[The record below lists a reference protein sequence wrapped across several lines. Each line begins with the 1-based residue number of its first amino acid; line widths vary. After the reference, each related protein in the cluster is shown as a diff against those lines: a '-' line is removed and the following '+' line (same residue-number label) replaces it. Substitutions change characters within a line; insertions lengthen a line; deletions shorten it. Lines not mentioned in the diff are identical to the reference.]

1 MRFLWKQWRE
11 RNMRTGK
18 SEWKGTRKVLA
29 FTFSSL
35 FKGKANLAT
44 LIVFLICGLLAPP
57 LFFLFGGSG
66 TSAPAE
72 HELSRVAVYNETE
85 LPVGEILSDRED
97 PQFADV
103 LFEEGASE
111 YAADPAGALGPK
123 EAAVR
128 ITREASGAYQ
138 ADLYAA
144 EETELSDTELEQLS
158 GWFQSAVKRAEYR
171 QAGMTEEQMELLT
184 AEFYTE
190 TGTVSDYRDGE
201 TEDGGGGYGVQL
213 VYAIVV
219 LMVSILAV
227 SYIIRSVVEE
237 KSSRLVEM
245 LLLHVRPMALIAG
258 KILAILAYI
267 FCVLG
272 LFLACLLISGGVCSR
287 FAGLPGPG
295 QWLQAAVQMGAVN
308 LGAGMIVIMAVSLF
322 LGCLTLAV
330 IAGIS
335 GAGCSSM
342 DDISGAS
349 TAATLL
355 IMAGYFVSIMVI
367 NLPSAGAQLFV
378 SLCPVLSVFCAP
390 VQYAMGNISFPVL
403 VISWLVQAAVLLW
416 LVRFCAKIYRSLIMY
431 RGNRLTWKDMIGM
444 AEQKPK
450 KGRVRS

>member
-1 MRFLWKQWRE
+1 M
-11 RNMRTGK
+11 
-18 SEWKGTRKVLA
+18 
-29 FTFSSL
+29 
-35 FKGKANLAT
+35 
-44 LIVFLICGLLAPP
+44 
-57 LFFLFGGSG
+57 
-66 TSAPAE
+66 
-72 HELSRVAVYNETE
+72 
-85 LPVGEILSDRED
+85 
-97 PQFADV
+97 
-103 LFEEGASE
+103 
-111 YAADPAGALGPK
+111 
-123 EAAVR
+123 R

-227 SYIIRSVVEE
+227 SLYYPVGGG
-237 KSSRLVEM
+237 
-245 LLLHVRPMALIAG
+245 G
-258 KILAILAYI
+258 KIIQAGGDASAACTPDGSDRRKKSWRFLAYI

-272 LFLACLLISGGVCSR
+272 LFVACLLISGGVCSR